1 MFLYFPTNYTWSLAV
16 LRCLMS
22 GGSFGDVAWACAG
35 LQEAARKGP
44 RGDAPAWTAAWTRL
58 ASQTEE
64 TAEAA
69 FEAGHHVTARGA
81 YYRAAQYF
89 QWAEAFS
96 GPTDSQSKS
105 LYQRHLSTFAKFA
118 ELSQPRIEIIDIP
131 FDGAS
136 LKAYF
141 APAEGVTGPAPT
153 VILSDGLD
161 GTKEEMFPI
170 ARAFAMRGIS
180 CLAVDGPGQG
190 ATLRMSGL
198 VARHDS
204 EVATGVVVDYLE
216 KRSDVDSNRIGIIA
230 ASLGGYYAPRAV
242 AFEKRIKACVAWS
255 VIYDYHE
262 VWKRRLN
269 FESGRPLN
277 VADGA
282 ALGTTE
288 HHLLHILGVKDF
300 DAAMAKLEKFR
311 LEPVARQ
318 IDCDFL
324 IVHGAEDRQAPLAEA
339 QRLYESISSK
349 NKDMWVYTLAD
360 GGSGHVQVDR
370 PEPALN
376 RIADWMAV
384 RLNVAK

>member
-1 MFLYFPTNYTWSLAV
+1 MFLYFPTNYTWSLAA

-22 GGSFGDVAWACAG
+22 GGSFGDVDWACAG
-35 LQEAARKGP
+35 LHEAARKGP
-44 RGDAPAWTAAWTRL
+44 RGDSPAWIAAWTRL
-58 ASQTEE
+58 ANQVEE

-69 FEAGHHVTARGA
+69 FDAGRRVTARGA
-81 YYRAAQYF
+81 YYRAAQYY
-89 QWAEAFS
+89 QWAEAFV
-96 GPTDSQSKS
+96 GPADPLAKS
-105 LYQRHLSTFAKFA
+105 LYQRHLSTFARFA
-118 ELSQPRIEIIDIP
+118 ELSQPQVEIIDIP

-141 APAEGVTGPAPT
+141 IPAVGVTGPAPT

-170 ARAFAMRGIS
+170 ANALAMRGIS

-190 ATLRMSGL
+190 ATLRLSRL

-204 EVATGVVVDYLE
+204 EVAVGRMVDYLE
-216 KRSDVDSNRIGIIA
+216 TRPDVDHNRIGIIA

-255 VIYDYHE
+255 VIYDYHG

-269 FESGRPLN
+269 FEAGRPLK
-277 VADGA
+277 VADNA

-300 DAAMAKLEKFR
+300 DAAMAKLENFR
-311 LEPVARQ
+311 LEPIAHK

-339 QRLYESISSK
+339 QRLFDGISSR
-349 NKDMWVYTLAD
+349 NKDMWVYTAED

-370 PEPALN
+370 PEPAIN
-376 RIADWMAV
+376 RVADWMADHLSA
-384 RLNVAK
+384 R